1 MNDTISLTPQ
11 SQKPTLKIV
20 WLAAAIVILDQVTK
34 LFIKGVPFLGI
45 EGYPYGYSTN
55 MIGDIFR
62 MTYIENPGIAFGIHI
77 PGMKVF
83 FSLFSV
89 IASIGIFIYLKRKI
103 NVLSKWETVGLVLI
117 LGGAIGNL
125 IDRCFY
131 GVLYGEEAL
140 FHGRVVDFIDFGYK
154 ENWWPIFNVADSAVS
169 VGVTILA
176 ITLLTKKQPSTME
189 STTTATKVA
198 EQ

>member
-1 MNDTISLTPQ
+1 MSNTQDTLLSPPK
-11 SQKPTLKIV
+11 STLKIV
-20 WLAAAIVILDQVTK
+20 WLAVAIVVLDQVTK
-34 LFIKGVPFLGI
+34 LLIKGVPFLGI

-103 NVLSKWETVGLVLI
+103 AILSKWETLGLVLI

-176 ITLLTKKQPSTME
+176 ITLLTKKQPSAIAG
-189 STTTATKVA
+189 TTTATKVA
-198 EQ
+198 E